1 VSVAVV
7 ATGLGLVAYAAFV
20 LPGVTPGA
28 APAPAGLIE
37 RAIAFALA
45 LVVPVAGIVA
55 AWTCDAT
62 ARLPGHR
69 ERQGRPLSA
78 PLLALAL
85 AAGAGAGWALV
96 FLA

>member
-1 VSVAVV
+1 
-7 ATGLGLVAYAAFV
+7 
-20 LPGVTPGA
+20 
-28 APAPAGLIE
+28 
-37 RAIAFALA
+37 
-45 LVVPVAGIVA
+45 VPVAGIVA